1 MPNKALHHFFIG
13 LRMSP
18 AMALRIW
25 RKFLQAFGGSLGL
38 MPLFLAYRR
47 KRRKM
52 QFGTEQLMVDEQGVR
67 WID

>member
-1 MPNKALHHFFIG
+1 
-13 LRMSP
+13 
-18 AMALRIW
+18 MALRIW